1 MANYVILKTSTN
13 TVVDMCV
20 WDGDTNVWQ
29 PPADHFV
36 LPQEEGALIGF
47 IYNSEGVGIGT
58 TVGDTTH
65 KWRPSDVTEPP
76 PLHNP

>member
-1 MANYVILKTSTN
+1 MGNYAIIKTSTN
-13 TVVDMCV
+13 IVENICV

-29 PPADHFV
+29 PPSGCYAI
-36 LPQEEGALIGF
+36 PAENGALIGF